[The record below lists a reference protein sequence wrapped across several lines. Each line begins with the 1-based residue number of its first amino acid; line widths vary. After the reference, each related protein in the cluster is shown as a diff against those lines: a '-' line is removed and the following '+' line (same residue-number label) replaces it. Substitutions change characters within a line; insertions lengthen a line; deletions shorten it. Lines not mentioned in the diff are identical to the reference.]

1 MLLISG
7 FWSLT
12 KGTKDDVNTSKSASQ
27 QYNQLTS
34 ILSSIEGVGK
44 VMVYFYYDQPSGEA
58 KNDDTSSLS
67 QYFSWQQNAE
77 SKQKVTGVL
86 VVAEGADSITVKK
99 DLVTVLSS
107 VLEIPSHRIVVRPM
121 EKKED

>member
-1 MLLISG
+1 
-7 FWSLT
+7 
-12 KGTKDDVNTSKSASQ
+12 
-27 QYNQLTS
+27 
-34 ILSSIEGVGK
+34 
-44 VMVYFYYDQPSGEA
+44 MVYFYYDQPGREA
-58 KNDDTSSLS
+58 KNDETSLS

-86 VVAEGADSITVKK
+86 VVAEGADSITVKN

>member
-1 MLLISG
+1 
-7 FWSLT
+7 
-12 KGTKDDVNTSKSASQ
+12 
-27 QYNQLTS
+27 
-34 ILSSIEGVGK
+34 
-44 VMVYFYYDQPSGEA
+44 MVYFYYDQPGREA
-58 KNDDTSSLS
+58 KTDETSLS

-86 VVAEGADSITVKK
+86 VVAEGADSITVKN

>member
-1 MLLISG
+1 
-7 FWSLT
+7 
-12 KGTKDDVNTSKSASQ
+12 
-27 QYNQLTS
+27 
-34 ILSSIEGVGK
+34 
-44 VMVYFYYDQPSGEA
+44 MVYFYYDQPTTEGKSEE
-58 KNDDTSSLS
+58 TSLS

-77 SKQKVTGVL
+77 GKEKVTGVL
-86 VVAEGADSITVKK
+86 VVAEGADSIIVKN